1 MENQFI
7 DLLKEVLEVSELSL
21 SDNFKELDEWDSL
34 ALLTLIAELDEQYGV
49 LIESDELDK
58 IQTVQ
63 ELFDLVQNKKN

>member
-21 SDNFKELDEWDSL
+21 SDNFKELNEWDSL

>member
-7 DLLKEVLEVSELSL
+7 DLLKEVLEVSELLL